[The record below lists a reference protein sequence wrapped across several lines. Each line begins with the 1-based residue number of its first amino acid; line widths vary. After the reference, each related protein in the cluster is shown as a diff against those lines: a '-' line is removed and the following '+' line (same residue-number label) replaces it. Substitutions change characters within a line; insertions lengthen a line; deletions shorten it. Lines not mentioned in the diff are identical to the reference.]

1 MDFRLLNIIGK
12 VYNSMLGTGLMLAGG
27 AWQYGPELWMSE
39 EIIFVAVNYRLGPFG
54 FLSLGIDEAPGNQG
68 LLDQRLAMLWVRDN
82 IASFMGDPDQVTIA
96 GESAGSFSVFYHMMS
111 PGSQVTRGRGPGG
124 STEWWLCR
132 GSTTGSSARAGWR
145 PSPPPSTTGRG
156 SRG

>member
-1 MDFRLLNIIGK
+1 
-12 VYNSMLGTGLMLAGG
+12 MLAGG

-111 PGSQVTRGRGPGG
+111 PGSQVTRGRG
-124 STEWWLCR
+124 R
-132 GSTTGSSARAGWR
+132 
-145 PSPPPSTTGRG
+145 GRG
-156 SRG
+156 QY

>member
-1 MDFRLLNIIGK
+1 
-12 VYNSMLGTGLMLAGG
+12 MLAGG

-54 FLSLGIDEAPGNQG
+54 FLSLGIEEAPGNQG

-111 PGSQVTRGRGPGG
+111 PGSQAALAEIQTQQNAIDVIYIRNTQFKKKI
-124 STEWWLCR
+124 
-132 GSTTGSSARAGWR
+132 
-145 PSPPPSTTGRG
+145 
-156 SRG
+156 

>member
-1 MDFRLLNIIGK
+1 MPHDIIL
-12 VYNSMLGTGLMLAGG
+12 VT
-27 AWQYGPELWMSE
+27 
-39 EIIFVAVNYRLGPFG
+39 VNYRLGPFG
-54 FLSLGIDEAPGNQG
+54 FLTLGLEEAPGNQG

-111 PGSQVTRGRGPGG
+111 PGSQVTRGRGQGAGSGAGG

-145 PSPPPSTTGRG
+145 PSLPPSTTGRG

>member
-1 MDFRLLNIIGK
+1 
-12 VYNSMLGTGLMLAGG
+12 MLAGG

-54 FLSLGIDEAPGNQG
+54 FLSLGIEEAPGNQG

-111 PGSQVTRGRGPGG
+111 PGSQVTRGRGRGQGAVLSGGCAGALPQDHRPERDGGPRSLLPPLAAAPGQQ
-124 STEWWLCR
+124 
-132 GSTTGSSARAGWR
+132 AGQ
-145 PSPPPSTTGRG
+145 
-156 SRG
+156 

>member
-1 MDFRLLNIIGK
+1 MVSITNLRMDFRLLNIIGK
-12 VYNSMLGTGLMLAGG
+12 VYNSMLGTSLMLAGG

-111 PGSQVTRGRGPGG
+111 PGSQAALAEIQTQHNAIDVIYIRK
-124 STEWWLCR
+124 LNLKKKF
-132 GSTTGSSARAGWR
+132 
-145 PSPPPSTTGRG
+145 
-156 SRG
+156 

>member
-1 MDFRLLNIIGK
+1 MPHDIIL
-12 VYNSMLGTGLMLAGG
+12 VT
-27 AWQYGPELWMSE
+27 
-39 EIIFVAVNYRLGPFG
+39 VNYRLGPFG
-54 FLSLGIDEAPGNQG
+54 FLTLGLEEAPGNQG

-82 IASFMGDPDQVTIA
+82 IASFLGDPDQVTIA

-111 PGSQVTRGRGPGG
+111 PGSQVTRGRGRGPGG
-124 STEWWLCR
+124 STEWCLCR

-145 PSPPPSTTGRG
+145 PSPPPSTTGRA

>member
-1 MDFRLLNIIGK
+1 MRHLQ
-12 VYNSMLGTGLMLAGG
+12 NSIYFCCPGSGN
-27 AWQYGPELWMSE
+27 WYGPELWMPHD
-39 EIIFVAVNYRLGPFG
+39 ILLVTVNYRLGPFG
-54 FLSLGIDEAPGNQG
+54 FLTLGLEEAPGNQG

-82 IASFMGDPDQVTIA
+82 IASFLGDPDQVTIA

-111 PGSQVTRGRGPGG
+111 PGSQVTRGRGQGAVLSG
-124 STEWWLCR
+124 ACR

-145 PSPPPSTTGRG
+145 PSPPPSTTGRA

>member
-111 PGSQVTRGRGPGG
+111 PGSQAALAEIQTQHN
-124 STEWWLCR
+124 
-132 GSTTGSSARAGWR
+132 
-145 PSPPPSTTGRG
+145 
-156 SRG
+156 

>member
-1 MDFRLLNIIGK
+1 MGFRLLNIIGK
-12 VYNSMLGTGLMLAGG
+12 VYNSMLGTSLMLAGG

-54 FLSLGIDEAPGNQG
+54 FLSLGIEEAPGNQG

-111 PGSQVTRGRGPGG
+111 PGSQAALAEIQTQHNAINVIYIRNTQFKKKNL
-124 STEWWLCR
+124 S
-132 GSTTGSSARAGWR
+132 
-145 PSPPPSTTGRG
+145 
-156 SRG
+156 